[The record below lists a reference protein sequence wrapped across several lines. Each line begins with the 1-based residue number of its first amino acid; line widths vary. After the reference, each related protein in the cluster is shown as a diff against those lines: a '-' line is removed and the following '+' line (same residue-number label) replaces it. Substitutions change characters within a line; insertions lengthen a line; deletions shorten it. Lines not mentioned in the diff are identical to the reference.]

1 MSFGAL
7 DLISNIRLPTRPPS
21 DAVPENPADDTE
33 PSHATANRGDYQ
45 RNRTAVKVCK

>member
-7 DLISNIRLPTRPPS
+7 DLISTIRLPTRPPS
-21 DAVPENPADDTE
+21 DAVPENQEDDTE
-33 PSHATANRGDYQ
+33 PSHATANRGNYQ